1 MNGISMTAAPDKDTT
16 QTAERAPRKSSRR
29 ADRVREIILDVALD
43 CFSSS
48 GFAGTSTRSIA
59 KLAGVQHSLVNY
71 HFESKEKLWIAMMDK
86 VLGRHIE
93 GVYKVLEEAKDQP
106 ASEQLRLFIE
116 AYAKTAAAAPHV
128 FRILTQHSTQNSTRM
143 DWLLDTYLRKQFA
156 FITGIITEAQA
167 EGQVIEGAPE
177 HIFYLLVG
185 GVGIFFAAPREYAL
199 LTGKD
204 PASAAEMHKLIDFLC
219 SVIFVK
225 KR

>member
-1 MNGISMTAAPDKDTT
+1 MATMSNTETGQTT
-16 QTAERAPRKSSRR
+16 EKAQRKSSRR
-29 ADRVREIILDVALD
+29 ADRIREIILDVALD

-59 KLAGVQHSLVNY
+59 KLAGIQHSLVNY

-86 VLGRHIE
+86 VLGRHIK
-93 GVYKVLEEAKDQP
+93 GVYEMLEGAKDQP
-106 ASEQLRLFIE
+106 ASERFRLFIE

-128 FRILTQHSTQNSTRM
+128 FRILTQQSTQSSNRM
-143 DWLLDTYLRKQFA
+143 DWLIETYLREQFDY
-156 FITGIITEAQA
+156 ITKIILDAQA
-167 EGQVIEGAPE
+167 EGEVIDGSPA

-199 LTGKD
+199 LTGKE
-204 PASAAEMHKLIDFLC
+204 PSSAAEMHKLIDFLC

>member
-1 MNGISMTAAPDKDTT
+1 MATAPDTETT
-16 QTAERAPRKSSRR
+16 QTADRTQRKSSRR

-43 CFSSS
+43 CFSSA

-59 KLAGVQHSLVNY
+59 KLAGIQHSLVNY

-86 VLGRHIE
+86 VLGRHIK
-93 GVYKVLEEAKDQP
+93 GVYEIMEASKDQP

-116 AYAKTAAAAPHV
+116 AYAKTAAASPHV
-128 FRILTQHSTQNSTRM
+128 FRILTQQSTQNSPRM
-143 DWLLDTYLRKQFA
+143 DWLLDTYLRKQFV
-156 FITGIITEAQA
+156 FMTRIISEAQD
-167 EGQVIEGAPE
+167 EGQVIDGAPE

-219 SVIFVK
+219 DVIFVK